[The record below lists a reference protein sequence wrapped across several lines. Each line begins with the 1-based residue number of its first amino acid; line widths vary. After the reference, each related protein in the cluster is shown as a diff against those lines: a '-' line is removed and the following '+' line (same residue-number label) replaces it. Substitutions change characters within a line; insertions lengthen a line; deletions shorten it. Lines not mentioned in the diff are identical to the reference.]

1 VQWFGPVFNACGGSG
16 TPDEVIERVAKDEKV
31 TDTQLNEVMA
41 SSELRFRNQV
51 QWARDY
57 LPQV

>member
-1 VQWFGPVFNACGGSG
+1 MRALGDSG